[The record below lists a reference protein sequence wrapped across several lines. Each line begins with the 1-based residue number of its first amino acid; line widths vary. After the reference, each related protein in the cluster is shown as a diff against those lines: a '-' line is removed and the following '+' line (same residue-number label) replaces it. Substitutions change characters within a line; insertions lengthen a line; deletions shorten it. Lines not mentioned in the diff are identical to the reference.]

1 MRIAIMIF
9 AAVVLF
15 TVPVVAVSH
24 PAYDLTLPG
33 IELRPGVTVDLHA
46 TVFVNESHACTG
58 NVALAIHG
66 MLHTG
71 ASWDRMATA
80 LFEDNPAGRKICKV
94 VALDMPGR
102 GGSGAPTNLM
112 FGAVSLQDYVTAV
125 LGALDQLK
133 ALHVQPDTVFAHSLG
148 GLIVQLA
155 QQRLIAQGRDLRGA
169 YGIKDV
175 VLLASGTPKQVTCY
189 AIDSG
194 MLVQIV
200 MGFAQV
206 NPLAGTVSIS
216 DSVWAWMF
224 FAPDPGNPTL
234 VVPGAPTPD
243 EVAAGHYN
251 AAEPLALV
259 GVLMDRPGVDT
270 GIFATAHGT
279 SLTLVSYQQDVMI
292 QPGESLALYTYL
304 TGDDIGTRFVLVP
317 GSDAVHDTHISN
329 PALLL
334 QSIAAVVRLP

>member
-1 MRIAIMIF
+1 MRTII
-9 AAVVLF
+9 
-15 TVPVVAVSH
+15 TVVAALALCTQLVVAAPHRS
-24 PAYDLTLPG
+24 YDLTLPG

-46 TVFVNESHACTG
+46 TVFINESHACNG
-58 NVALAIHG
+58 DVALAIHG

-71 ASWDRMATA
+71 ASWNRLVTS
-80 LFEDNPAGRKICKV
+80 LFEDNPAGRKICQV

-102 GGSGAPTNLM
+102 GGSGVPTNLW

-125 LGALDQLK
+125 LNALDQLK

-148 GLIVQLA
+148 GLIVQQA
-155 QQRLIAQGRDLRGA
+155 QQHLIAQGTDLRSA

-175 VLLASGTPKQVTCY
+175 VLLASATPKQVPCY

-194 MLVQIV
+194 TLTGIV

-206 NPLAGTVSIS
+206 DPLAGTVGIS

-224 FAPDPGNPTL
+224 FAPDPMNPSL
-234 VVPGAPTPD
+234 VVPGAPTPE
-243 EVAAGHYN
+243 EVADGHYN

-259 GVLMDRPGVDT
+259 SVLMDRPGVDAR
-270 GIFATAHGT
+270 IFAAAHGT
-279 SLTLVSYQQDVMI
+279 ALTVVTYNQDVVI
-292 QPGESLALYTYL
+292 QPSESLALYTYL
-304 TGDDIGTRFVLVP
+304 TGDDMGSGFVLVP
-317 GSDAVHDTHISN
+317 GSEAVHDTHVSN
-329 PALLL
+329 PGLLL